1 MVRRRLRPCIILFDA
16 LCLLPALISGE
27 AEVRAAYDALD
38 VRGADLPNSP
48 ETIGI
53 MMDGTIK
60 GVDYLITGTSRAT
73 GEKLAPLTD
82 IAGVTVTE
90 TWPVDWLNNPP
101 EDTGV

>member
-1 MVRRRLRPCIILFDA
+1 MTQYIIVPVA
-16 LCLLPALISGE
+16 KE

-53 MMDGTIK
+53 MRDGTIN